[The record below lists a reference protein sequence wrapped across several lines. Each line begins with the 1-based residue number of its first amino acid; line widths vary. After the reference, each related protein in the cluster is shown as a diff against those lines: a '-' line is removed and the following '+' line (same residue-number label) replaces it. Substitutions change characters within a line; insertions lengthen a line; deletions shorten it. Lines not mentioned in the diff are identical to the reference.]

1 MREVWHLHRAVDQGQ
16 PERDEAIDASRDQ
29 TVQDLLRHTSGLTY
43 DQLEDILTR
52 KGVPDETRR
61 RLLVITG
68 ADGSKNSALFE
79 LDRRSDL
86 WRKMETPPG
95 RELRTLGV
103 LEEIGVVRHI
113 HLSHGPAIY
122 ERTAV
127 STDIRHLVCETCGRH
142 VAVPR
147 RVFDT
152 ARRTLERD
160 YDFVLDGSH
169 FAIVG
174 RCRACANTQ

>member
-1 MREVWHLHRAVDQGQ
+1 MHQRVHPA
-16 PERDEAIDASRDQ
+16 
-29 TVQDLLRHTSGLTY
+29 QDNKTPS
-43 DQLEDILTR
+43 E
-52 KGVPDETRR
+52 
-61 RLLVITG
+61 
-68 ADGSKNSALFE
+68 
-79 LDRRSDL
+79 SD
-86 WRKMETPPG
+86 K
-95 RELRTLGV
+95 
-103 LEEIGVVRHI
+103 EEIGVVRHI

-127 STDIRHLVCETCGRH
+127 SSDIRHLVCESCGRY

-174 RCRACANTQ
+174 RCRSCAEAP

>member
-1 MREVWHLHRAVDQGQ
+1 MTVVRGRHAGDLVDPVAITARLREQGHTVGKTRAAIL
-16 PERDEAIDASRDQ
+16 EAVRAKQRAFTAEELAESLDDIHVS
-29 TVQDLLRHTSGLTY
+29 TVY
-43 DQLEDILTR
+43 
-52 KGVPDETRR
+52 
-61 RLLVITG
+61 
-68 ADGSKNSALFE
+68 
-79 LDRRSDL
+79 
-86 WRKMETPPG
+86 
-95 RELRTLGV
+95 RTLGL

-127 STDIRHLVCETCGRH
+127 SGDVRHLVCESCGRH

-174 RCRACANTQ
+174 RCRSCADAP

>member
-1 MREVWHLHRAVDQGQ
+1 MTTVRRKHAGDMVDPTAIALRLREEGHTVGRTRTAILEAVRAKQRAFTAEELAESVG
-16 PERDEAIDASRDQ
+16 ETHVS
-29 TVQDLLRHTSGLTY
+29 TVY
-43 DQLEDILTR
+43 
-52 KGVPDETRR
+52 
-61 RLLVITG
+61 
-68 ADGSKNSALFE
+68 
-79 LDRRSDL
+79 
-86 WRKMETPPG
+86 
-95 RELRTLGV
+95 RTLAL
-103 LEEIGVVRHI
+103 LEEIGVVRHV

-127 STDIRHLVCETCGRH
+127 SSDIRHLVCESCGRH

-147 RVFDT
+147 RVFET

-174 RCRACANTQ
+174 RCKPCADLD

>member
-1 MREVWHLHRAVDQGQ
+1 MTVVRHRNAEDLVDPPAIAARLRTDGHTVGTKRAAILRAVD
-16 PERDEAIDASRDQ
+16 DMSEAFTAEELAESLDDVHVS
-29 TVQDLLRHTSGLTY
+29 TVY
-43 DQLEDILTR
+43 
-52 KGVPDETRR
+52 
-61 RLLVITG
+61 
-68 ADGSKNSALFE
+68 
-79 LDRRSDL
+79 
-86 WRKMETPPG
+86 
-95 RELRTLGV
+95 RTLGL

-127 STDIRHLVCETCGRH
+127 SGDIRHLVCESCGRH

-152 ARRTLERD
+152 ARRALERD

-174 RCRACANTQ
+174 RCRSCAD

>member
-1 MREVWHLHRAVDQGQ
+1 MTTVRRKHAGDLVDPAAIAARLREEGHTVGKTRASIL
-16 PERDEAIDASRDQ
+16 EAVRVKQRSFTAEELADSLGETHVS
-29 TVQDLLRHTSGLTY
+29 TVY
-43 DQLEDILTR
+43 
-52 KGVPDETRR
+52 
-61 RLLVITG
+61 
-68 ADGSKNSALFE
+68 
-79 LDRRSDL
+79 
-86 WRKMETPPG
+86 
-95 RELRTLGV
+95 RTLAL

-127 STDIRHLVCETCGRH
+127 SADIRHLVCESCGRH

-160 YDFVLDGSH
+160 YGFVLDGSH

-174 RCRACANTQ
+174 RCRACADAS